1 MEERSEDS
9 HMNYFEFTNPTKLCS
24 GKGALDNLAY
34 ELEML
39 DAKNPMILSDAMLE
53 QLGTL
58 KLVTDALGEMHIGR
72 VFTDIPRDSSV
83 EVVNRIAK
91 EYRDF
96 DCDALVALG
105 GGSVLDTAKGVRLL
119 ISREA
124 DDLLELMGCESIP
137 RGKNVP
143 FVALPTTA
151 GTGSEA
157 TDVAVIKNEAKHV
170 KMEFISQQL
179 LPDVAILD
187 PRMTA
192 TLPPRITASTG
203 MDTLCH
209 AIEAYSCMQKN
220 PLSDAYATAA
230 IELVGK
236 NLIKAVRFGKSKEA
250 RAAMAN
256 ASFLAG
262 AAFSNSM
269 VGVVHAIGHAL
280 GGVCR
285 IAHGDA
291 MNILLPAGMM
301 FNRNYC
307 KDTYAQLLL
316 YLAGPEV
323 YLKTPENKRADR
335 MIAEV
340 LKLRQRLNKLTGLPM
355 TLKEAGADPAKFPDV
370 ARTALNDG
378 AVIVNPRQVTYELV
392 LKILEVC
399 YGE

>member
-1 MEERSEDS
+1 MEERSENS

-39 DAKNPMILSDAMLE
+39 GAKNPMILSDAMLE

-58 KLVTDALGEMHIGR
+58 KLVTDALGEMRIGR
-72 VFTDIPRDSSV
+72 IFTDIPRDSSV

-96 DCDALVALG
+96 ECDALVALG

-119 ISREA
+119 ISQEA
-124 DDLLELMGCESIP
+124 EDLLDLMGCESIP
-137 RGKNVP
+137 RGKEVP

-157 TDVAVIKNEAKHV
+157 TDVAVIKNET
-170 KMEFISQQL
+170 QL

-230 IELVGK
+230 VELVGK
-236 NLIKAVRFGKSKEA
+236 NLIRAVRFGKSKEA

-285 IAHGDA
+285 VPHGDA

-316 YLAGPEV
+316 YLAGPEI

-340 LKLRQRLNKLTGLPM
+340 LKLRRRLNKLTGLPM

-378 AVIVNPRQVTYELV
+378 AVIVNPRQVTYDSV